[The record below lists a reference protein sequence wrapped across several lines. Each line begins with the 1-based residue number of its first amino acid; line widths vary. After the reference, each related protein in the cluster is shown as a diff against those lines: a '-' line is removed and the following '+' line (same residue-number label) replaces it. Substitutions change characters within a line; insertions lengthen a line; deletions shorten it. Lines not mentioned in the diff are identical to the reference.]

1 MSKESLNLAKDE
13 LLPELPP
20 SHAGH
25 GYTRLSV
32 AALRRNT
39 QKMPTLSGV
48 ADHLE
53 ALGGEVAGW
62 EARARHLHEVGQALY
77 ARSQE
82 LERTSEERAAL
93 ADGMIED
100 FSSQRQALEE
110 EITTLS
116 GVVSGLTEKLATANT
131 SLEVMGAD
139 HAALLAEL
147 SSFKGFHER
156 LVADMDSNEARL
168 MAQVSR
174 TQEDLEVADGRVS
187 DAIEQHEEDVSVAST
202 VIADLLGR
210 LGLVSEDLAKAYV
223 ELAAS
228 DVQVEAL
235 RGELQGRVADHAL
248 AFQTQT
254 QELSVAQL
262 RCETL
267 AEDLVQ
273 AREKLAQSDDLF
285 SLASKELEE
294 ETRHRQDVEEK
305 YQDALRR
312 ADSLV
317 QDLNQERA
325 AFSASRELIQQ
336 QDDMLRGSRAE
347 LDAAL
352 ARAAATEATLREEL
366 SAINEDLRSRL
377 GVEEGLRVSLSL
389 LAAQVDREAELR
401 VQAEAHA
408 SHVPSLESALL
419 EARGQ
424 SQELDRRLSD
434 TLVSLE
440 GARQEVVRVSAD
452 LLAAQELLEE
462 EAAIRAADRDRHAQE
477 SEGLAE
483 AQAARTQAEE
493 LMFEERAALVLSQ
506 QEVSRLTSALS
517 EACQGRDALRRE
529 ADRAAEL
536 DVQVSALHEL
546 LRAQAA
552 ELDRV
557 ESERRAQAL
566 AAAGYDDS
574 IPWPLRAWT
583 PGASPRFIPVPEVSD
598 WLVKSGWTAVDLGPA
613 RFPGYS
619 AADREHLAMAS
630 GMPVDQF
637 LSLPFVRPCIKK
649 QVEDQLAAGST
660 PSSVEGEWIMVDGA
674 PHWRVNRLWRH
685 LIAVSEARAPQAW
698 DHYVKGELLGV

>member
-1 MSKESLNLAKDE
+1 MSQESLKLAKDE

-25 GYTRLSV
+25 VYTRLSV
-32 AALRRNT
+32 AALRRNA

-62 EARARHLHEVGQALY
+62 EARARRLHEVGQALY
-77 ARSQE
+77 ARSRE
-82 LERTSEERAAL
+82 LERTSEERAAF

-100 FSSQRQALEE
+100 FSSQRQALEG
-110 EITTLS
+110 EIAALS
-116 GVVSGLTEKLATANT
+116 GVVSGLTDKLESANA
-131 SLEVMGAD
+131 SLEGMTAG
-139 HAALLAEL
+139 HAALLVEL

-156 LVADMDSNEARL
+156 LVADMDGNEARL

-174 TQEDLEVADGRVS
+174 VQEDLAAADDRVS
-187 DAIEQHEEDVSVAST
+187 DAVRQNEEDVWVAST

-210 LGLVSEDLAKAYV
+210 LELVSEDLAKAYA

-228 DVQVEAL
+228 NIQVEGL
-235 RGELQGRVADHAL
+235 RSELQGRIADHAL
-248 AFQTQT
+248 AFQMQS
-254 QELSVAQL
+254 QELSIATLRNETMAQ
-262 RCETL
+262 
-267 AEDLVQ
+267 DLGQV
-273 AREKLAQSDDLF
+273 REKLAQSADLF

-294 ETRHRQDVEEK
+294 ESRQRKEIEER
-305 YQDALRR
+305 YQEALQR
-312 ADSLV
+312 ADSLAE
-317 QDLNQERA
+317 DLDQERA
-325 AFSASRELIQQ
+325 ALTAARELIQQ
-336 QDDMLRGSRAE
+336 QDDALSSSRSE

-352 ARAAATEATLREEL
+352 GRASENEASLREEL
-366 SAINEDLRSRL
+366 AATNEDLRSRL
-377 GVEEGLRVSLSL
+377 GVEEGLRISMSL
-389 LAAQVDREAELR
+389 LGAQVDREADLR
-401 VQAEAHA
+401 VQAEAA
-408 SHVPSLESALL
+408 AARIPSLEGALF
-419 EARGQ
+419 EAQSRG
-424 SQELDRRLSD
+424 QELDRRLSD
-434 TLVSLE
+434 TLISLE

-462 EAAIRAADRDRHAQE
+462 EAAIRSADRDRHAQE
-477 SEGLAE
+477 SKELSE
-483 AQAARTQAEE
+483 ALAARSRAEE
-493 LMFEERAALVLSQ
+493 LMLEERAALSLSQ
-506 QEVSRLTSALS
+506 QEVTRLTSALS
-517 EACQGRDALRRE
+517 EACQGRDALQRE

-557 ESERRAQAL
+557 EGERRAQSL

-598 WLVKSGWTAVDLGPA
+598 WLSKSGWTAVDLGPA

-637 LSLPFVRPCIKK
+637 LSLPFVRPFIKK
-649 QVEDQLAAGST
+649 QVEDQLAAGSA
-660 PSSVEGEWIMVDGA
+660 PSSVEGEWIMIDGA
-674 PHWRVNRLWRH
+674 PRWRVNRLWRH
-685 LIAVSEARAPQAW
+685 LIAVSEARPPQAW
-698 DHYVKGELLGV
+698 DHFVKGELLGV